1 MSTILRRSFATT
13 ARRYRPSNG
22 KPPPQERNE
31 PPHPPRDQEPTK
43 PEPESS
49 PNESKKPQSEIKRF
63 KEDIWTRIIGSV
75 QPRSEFFLF
84 AFANPKLSYEKR
96 KRAGL
101 SLLAAVVMAMLLDPY
116 MMRAMKQEKEEEGA
130 GERGRSDS
138 PSRAVAGNSPE
149 TIAAK
154 TPSTMAEAQAEGFVA
169 MVCEAMK

>member
-31 PPHPPRDQEPTK
+31 LPHPPKDQEPTK

-49 PNESKKPQSEIKRF
+49 PNDSKKPKSEIQRF
-63 KEDIWTRIIGSV
+63 REDIFTRIIGSV

-116 MMRAMKQEKEEEGA
+116 MMRAMKQEKEEDA
-130 GERGRSDS
+130 GERGHSNS
-138 PSRAVAGNSPE
+138 PSKAIAGNSPD
-149 TIAAK
+149 TIADK
-154 TPSTMAEAQAEGFVA
+154 TPNTMAEAQAEGFVA
-169 MVCEAMK
+169 MVCEVME